1 MQPLAVEELHPVMN
15 VKQAD
20 FISRHF
26 VGFHASDHG
35 GIDAVAGV
43 ANADA
48 NPIAALIDADRHHP
62 FPFTRLNAVHNGIF
76 HQGLDKQA
84 RDHAADVVVN
94 IIDDRQFVAE
104 SGLFNGDVIF
114 DLIQLSFDIDL
125 LIVF

>member
-48 NPIAALIDADRHHP
+48 NPIAALVNADRHHP
-62 FPFTRLNAVHNGIF
+62 LTFTGLDTMDDGIL
-76 HQGLDKQA
+76 HQRLDKQA

-94 IIDDRQFVAE
+94 IIDDRQLVAE
-104 SGLFNGDVIF
+104 SRLFNSDIIF
-114 DLIQLSFDIDL
+114 DLIQLSFDINL